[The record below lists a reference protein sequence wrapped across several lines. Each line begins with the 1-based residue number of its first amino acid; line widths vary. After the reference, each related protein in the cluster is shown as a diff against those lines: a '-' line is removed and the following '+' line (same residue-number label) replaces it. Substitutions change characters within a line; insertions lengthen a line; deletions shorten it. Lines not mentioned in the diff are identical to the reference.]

1 MKGLMWKGTVVW
13 RWLEENWTRKFAIK
27 QVGKGQ
33 ISAAKR
39 WRKKLTF
46 SEADVIGNVTYE
58 GLTFQKSTSLSFYGG
73 SLAEPCLLVWY
84 HAIWHFRDLLLCT
97 LRVSRCFSE
106 AVVLRTKWYALTSG
120 TVWSGLFMTLKFAS
134 HAASCPFGS
143 VPCTSHLNV
152 CNFHRLYM
160 VSAICG
166 KSDEGSYH

>member
-1 MKGLMWKGTVVW
+1 MRKETVVW

-58 GLTFQKSTSLSFYGG
+58 GLTLQKSTSLSSYGG

-106 AVVLRTKWYALTSG
+106 AVVLRTIICFNKRHCVIRPFYDTQICQPCSILSGVYRVLHTWMYAISTGCRWFLQ
-120 TVWSGLFMTLKFAS
+120 FA
-134 HAASCPFGS
+134 A
-143 VPCTSHLNV
+143 
-152 CNFHRLYM
+152 
-160 VSAICG
+160 G

>member
-1 MKGLMWKGTVVW
+1 MRKETVVW

-58 GLTFQKSTSLSFYGG
+58 GLTLQKSTSLSSYGG

-106 AVVLRTKWYALTSG
+106 AVVLRTIICFNKRQALCDPAFLWHSNFPATQHP
-120 TVWSGLFMTLKFAS
+120 VR
-134 HAASCPFGS
+134 S

-152 CNFHRLYM
+152 CNFHRL
-160 VSAICG
+160 
-166 KSDEGSYH
+166 